1 MFEKIL
7 KSKIHLTDTLYLRF
21 DINAMIKVE
30 QDGIDIFN
38 LADSFLNYK
47 KAVKLLGIG
56 LAACLSENS
65 IPESKTD
72 ELISRLIK
80 KIGVKELTLSMQMA
94 ILSALPDPIIGAKP
108 DSKKADFSKLYGLFV
123 DVMGRTEQE
132 FMSLT
137 VREVLRRWDN
147 YAVFNGY
154 KKPDVTFTQYDD

>member
-7 KSKIHLTDTLYLRF
+7 KSKINLTDTLYLRF
-21 DINAMIKVE
+21 DINAMIKAE
-30 QDGIDIFN
+30 QAGIDIFD
-38 LADSFLNYK
+38 LSDSFMNYK

-56 LAACLSENS
+56 LAACLAENG

-108 DSKKADFSKLYGLFV
+108 DSKKADFSKLYSLFV

-137 VREVLRRWDN
+137 VREVLRRWDD
-147 YAVFNGY
+147 YAAFNGY